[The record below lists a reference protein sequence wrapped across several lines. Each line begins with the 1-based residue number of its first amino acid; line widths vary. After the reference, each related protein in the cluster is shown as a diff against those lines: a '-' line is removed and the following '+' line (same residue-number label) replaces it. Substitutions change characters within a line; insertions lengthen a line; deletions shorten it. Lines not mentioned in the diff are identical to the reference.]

1 MIAFDPDL
9 LTAAAA
15 AGGRRIL
22 PGSALLLGLTLALR
36 RP

>member
-1 MIAFDPDL
+1 MIAFDLDVL
-9 LTAAAA
+9 SAAAS
-15 AGGRRIL
+15 AGGRWTL

>member
-1 MIAFDPDL
+1 MIAFDLDI
-9 LTAAAA
+9 LTAAAS
-15 AGGRRIL
+15 AGDRGIV